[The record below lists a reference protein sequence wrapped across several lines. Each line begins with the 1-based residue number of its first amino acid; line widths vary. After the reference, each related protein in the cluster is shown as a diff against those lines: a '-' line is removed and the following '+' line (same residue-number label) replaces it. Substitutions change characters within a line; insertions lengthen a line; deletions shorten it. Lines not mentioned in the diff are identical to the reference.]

1 MSNEKSSSR
10 SQISEDTSDNEV
22 GNGEKPTNATE
33 TAFNQPT
40 PGPEKRTVAQVMGE
54 IVWLLSQSPQHKNFF
69 ISDLEWLVMTPIL
82 LNQFRI
88 FYAPDRPIG
97 VALWAY
103 VNERVD
109 ERLSGGNARLA
120 PADWKSG
127 DILWLVD
134 IVAPYGGQEEMLKD
148 LKVKVFPEREINFLS
163 IKNNNPIVN
172 EY

>member
-1 MSNEKSSSR
+1 MFDEQSSLGDRSETTISTNES
-10 SQISEDTSDNEV
+10 
-22 GNGEKPTNATE
+22 
-33 TAFNQPT
+33 AFNHPT

-54 IVWLLSQSPQHKNFF
+54 IVWLFSQSPQHKNFF
-69 ISDLEWLVMTPIL
+69 IADLEWLVMTPIL

-97 VALWAY
+97 VAFWAY

-134 IVAPYGGQEEMLKD
+134 IVAPYGGQEEMIKD
-148 LKVKVFPEREINFLS
+148 LKVKVFPEREIKALGLENNQLT
-163 IKNNNPIVN
+163 IKT
-172 EY
+172 Y

>member
-1 MSNEKSSSR
+1 MFDEKSPSPDDRAETPVS
-10 SQISEDTSDNEV
+10 TNES
-22 GNGEKPTNATE
+22 
-33 TAFNQPT
+33 AFNQPT

-69 ISDLEWLVMTPIL
+69 IADLEWLVMTPIL

-97 VALWAY
+97 VAFWAY

-134 IVAPYGGQEEMLKD
+134 IVAPYGGQEEMLQD
-148 LKVKVFPEREINFLS
+148 LKVKVFPEQP
-163 IKNNNPIVN
+163 IKVFTLKEGISSTQMI
-172 EY
+172 